1 MAVMCPGCGRS
12 RPGVNSSRQL
22 ATLVIGFL
30 VLVGVVKCLSDRNKR
45 DRAARA
51 RVAGMTA
58 AAPKPAPPPEKA
70 IPVKAEKLHRDYA
83 ANEAAADDKYKGKL
97 LLVEG
102 VIRSIDKDTFD
113 NVVLVLNSGNRSSGV
128 HATLTK
134 DAASEASELKKR
146 QRVEVQCRG
155 GSRTMKSAT
164 LDACAIT
171 ATWR

>member
-1 MAVMCPGCGRS
+1 MCPGCGRS
-12 RPGVNSSRQL
+12 KPGLDSSRL
-22 ATLVIGFL
+22 FNYLLIGFL

-51 RVAGMTA
+51 RVEGMTA

-70 IPVKAEKLHRDYA
+70 IPVKAEKLHRDYD

-102 VIRSIDKDTFD
+102 VIKSINKDRLD
-113 NVVLVLNSGNRSSGV
+113 NVVLILNSGNRFSGV
-128 HATLTK
+128 HATLTE
-134 DAASEASELKKR
+134 AAAWKASELKKR

-155 GSRTMKSAT
+155 GSRISGSAT
-164 LDACAIT
+164 LDDCALT